1 MLSLMSASGSDAVR
15 KIASAA
21 AALGRAERLDEVLE
35 EVVEQAKTFG
45 ARAAHLLL
53 AHEEAPRLVLA
64 AHRDVPSEL
73 LDSLEEIALD
83 SPVLAARAAANRSL
97 MLIERPRTAPP
108 ELTFARAL
116 LDRTGSSA
124 LISAPLIAS
133 ERLVGV
139 LTFASSV
146 PLEVGD
152 AERAALAAIADM
164 FAVAIDYAQRAQTS
178 ALRLRAVFDS
188 SYQFIGLLA
197 PDGTLLDANKKA
209 LEFAHV
215 TPDDVVGQP
224 YWETPWWSD
233 SPEKQSKLRDAI
245 ERAAAGEVV
254 CFEIEHVSP
263 TGQRLF
269 VDFSLSPVVDENGEV
284 VLLVPEGRDI
294 TQRKELEQLRDEWVG
309 VISHDLAQPSNAIKL
324 WLTRIARR
332 QGELDDQT
340 TRALGHIGACVGQLD
355 RMVRDLV
362 DTTRLQANRLA
373 LRKKSTRI
381 DQLVF
386 DAVARFAPGDGEPHV
401 RIDNVADPIAI
412 DVDPGRLEQVIE
424 NLLSNAWKYG
434 DRSAPIEARVDVT
447 DSRVEIAISNRGQGI
462 PADEVPRLFTRF
474 HRTRQARDS
483 GIPGTGLGLF
493 IAGALVAAHGG
504 RIEVESLPGET
515 TTFRIALP
523 R

>member
-1 MLSLMSASGSDAVR
+1 
-15 KIASAA
+15 
-21 AALGRAERLDEVLE
+21 
-35 EVVEQAKTFG
+35 
-45 ARAAHLLL
+45 
-53 AHEEAPRLVLA
+53 
-64 AHRDVPSEL
+64 
-73 LDSLEEIALD
+73 
-83 SPVLAARAAANRSL
+83 
-97 MLIERPRTAPP
+97 
-108 ELTFARAL
+108 
-116 LDRTGSSA
+116 
-124 LISAPLIAS
+124 
-133 ERLVGV
+133 
-139 LTFASSV
+139 
-146 PLEVGD
+146 
-152 AERAALAAIADM
+152 M